1 MLIGILSWIV
11 SSLFVFT
18 ITYLWHRELRT
29 NRASLNAMSFIFLAI
44 FITTLFTLIMGL
56 IGLLKPEFFLIIS
69 GLGLLGVI
77 ILPATRE
84 KLVAV
89 GGEIREFIRQLDY
102 GWRDL
107 PRWLRSLIV
116 IVIVATVVRFAFLIL
131 ALPPFVWDSLTYHLT
146 NVAEWTQH
154 GRIFLVNASVTRV
167 ASPSNYEVFATWFT
181 LFFHHDVVVEA
192 AGIPAFILAC
202 IATFALARIL
212 GLSKSSASIAVLGFG
227 STPALIMATTGTK
240 NDPLMAG
247 LFIMATTIVVNLF
260 QLEREDCA
268 KNLTGQILLLV
279 LVLMYALGTKPYII
293 HLIPGLLLIA
303 IMRSLQKGKGR
314 YLIELLRKIWM
325 QRWKLISAFRWT
337 MIVGLAAGLLLGG
350 LWYIRNWIVFENPF
364 FPYSIEYGDKL
375 IFQSPRQSGIPL
387 SLERL
392 PQNLISFAS
401 KFGDKQGVII
411 PSLKDTTGWG
421 WFAYALGLPSL
432 LWVFF
437 RRPNLRT
444 ISLGFMTSL
453 LMLFISTRD
462 TPYNMRYAIWV
473 PAIMALAFASFYDW
487 IPTRYRFERYAFS
500 MLLVVCLGLNFL
512 LTLNYNRVLIRDF
525 VGILKVPIWQRDTS
539 KLHIYVDPE
548 YEQALD
554 VVPNDETLGYNLHHD
569 AFIYPLYRADFSQRL
584 VYVPFSGDN
593 TCDNLVEVMKIHG
606 TRWLFAIPERT
617 LPANLALV
625 QKCVEDSYLV
635 SLEAGIYVLN
645 DE

>member
-192 AGIPAFILAC
+192 AGIPAFILAF